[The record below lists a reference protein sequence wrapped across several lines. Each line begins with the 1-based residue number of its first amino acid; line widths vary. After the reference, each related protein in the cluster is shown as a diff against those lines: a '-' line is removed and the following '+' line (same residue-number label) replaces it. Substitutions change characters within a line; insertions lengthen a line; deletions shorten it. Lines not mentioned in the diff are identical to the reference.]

1 MGAETESE
9 QFTFFASDF
18 DKFNVG
24 RPKTE
29 KRMKLTEKQ
38 TCKRVLETTEK
49 EKEGNHCHGKS

>member
-9 QFTFFASDF
+9 PFTFFASDF

-29 KRMKLTEKQ
+29 KRMKLTGKQ
-38 TCKRVLETTEK
+38 TCKRELETTEK
-49 EKEGNHCHGKS
+49 EGSHCHGKS

>member
-24 RPKTE
+24 GPKTK

-38 TCKRVLETTEK
+38 TC
-49 EKEGNHCHGKS
+49 